1 MNRCFQYGFALPC
14 LLFVSD
20 SAVAVTPRVGACSLA
35 VPDGGEMVFVANGG
49 TARHL
54 KFMRQEAILSDGVL
68 PARLKTLAAALWSVS
83 ARCEPYIRF
92 YMQKAHE
99 LGATREEIGEILAI
113 ASTMGGCV
121 GETRAAKAFSVV
133 TDRQKNNEACCQT

>member
-1 MNRCFQYGFALPC
+1 MNTVDPTGSENRELAAHREFA
-14 LLFVSD
+14 
-20 SAVAVTPRVGACSLA
+20 
-35 VPDGGEMVFVANGG
+35 EMSRG

-54 KFMRQEAILSDGVL
+54 KFMRQEAIFSDGIL
-68 PARLKTLAAALWSVS
+68 PARLKALMAALWSVS
-83 ARCEPYIRF
+83 VRCEPCIRF

-121 GETRAAKAFSVV
+121 GETWAAKAFSMVQDKPPND
-133 TDRQKNNEACCQT
+133 TCCKT

>member
-54 KFMRQEAILSDGVL
+54 KFMRQEAIFSDGVL
-68 PARLKTLAAALWSVS
+68 PARLKALAAALWSVS
-83 ARCEPYIRF
+83 ARCEPCIRF
-92 YMQKAHE
+92 YMQKARE
-99 LGATREEIGEILAI
+99 LGATREEIGEMLAV
-113 ASTMGGCV
+113 ASAMGGCV
-121 GETRAAKAFSVV
+121 GETWAVKAYSAVR
-133 TDRQKNNEACCQT
+133 DNLPEAACCET